1 MPRQM
6 ELWPPEHQIVLGRKI
21 RTEADRKMYTAMIM
35 TLARLISKTL
45 FPKEFGED
53 PEGHD
58 EP

>member
-1 MPRQM
+1 M